1 MTIILVN
8 DKITLF
14 TKNSFNK
21 ICYLL
26 KGGKM
31 INIGKINI
39 LEVKREK
46 EFGYYLSDGGKD
58 EVLLP
63 KSMTEKKKIAIG
75 DKIEVF
81 VYRDSKDR
89 PIATFKKPLAMVG
102 EVAYLKVAYI
112 TNFGAFVDIGLDRDV
127 FVPLKEQRFKL
138 HKDSRYLFYIYLD
151 KTGRIAATTDVGKY
165 IIVASDDNKEY
176 KVGDE
181 VIGQVYGRGENGT
194 LLVAVESK
202 YRGIILPNE
211 YYTEV
216 FPGTEMKL
224 RVKRIYEDGVIG
236 LTPRS
241 TRLSEREKIQER
253 ILKYLKKNGGFM
265 KFNDKSKSEDIK
277 ATFNTS
283 KNYFKMALGG
293 LMKEGKI
300 IQNEEG
306 TRLIEKKK

>member
-1 MTIILVN
+1 
-8 DKITLF
+8 
-14 TKNSFNK
+14 
-21 ICYLL
+21 
-26 KGGKM
+26 M
-31 INIGKINI
+31 INIGRNNI

-46 EFGYYLSDGGKD
+46 DFGFYLGDDGRD

-63 KSMTEKKKIAIG
+63 KSMTENKKISIG

-102 EVAYLKVAYI
+102 DVAYLKVAYI

-138 HKDSRYLFYIYLD
+138 HKDSYYLFYIYLD
-151 KTGRIAATTDVGKY
+151 KTGRIAATTDVDKY
-165 IIVASDDNKEY
+165 IILASDDNKEY
-176 KVGDE
+176 KVGEE
-181 VIGQVYGRGENGT
+181 VVGQVYARGDNGT
-194 LLVAVESK
+194 LLIAVESK

-211 YYTEV
+211 YYTDV
-216 FPGTEMKL
+216 YPGTELKL
-224 RVKRIYEDGVIG
+224 RIKIIYEDGVIG
-236 LTPRS
+236 LTPRK
-241 TRLSEREKIQER
+241 TRLSEREKIQEE
-253 ILKYLKKNGGFM
+253 ILKYLRKNGGFM
-265 KFNDKSKSEDIK
+265 NFNDKSKPEDIK

-300 IQNEEG
+300 EQNEEG
-306 TRLIEKKK
+306 TRLLEGRK